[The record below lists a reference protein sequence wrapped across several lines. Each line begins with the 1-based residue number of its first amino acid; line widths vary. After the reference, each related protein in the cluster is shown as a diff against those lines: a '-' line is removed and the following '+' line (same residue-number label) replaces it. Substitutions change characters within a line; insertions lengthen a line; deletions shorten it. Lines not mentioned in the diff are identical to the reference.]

1 MGSEDTPDNLSPAER
16 EQYYR
21 YAEGKYS
28 RGETP
33 RTPME
38 WREVSAALRAG
49 WWAGKA
55 VQLGLGKIYDLK
67 GLGAQPEVTVK
78 AGEQTIRVDWRIP
91 QRDLVVAINIETKG
105 GRFDQQ
111 RDLTQLRGYAQLLR
125 EGQQVV
131 YFIRA
136 EKEPKLSKEMRDLLV
151 QLEQQYPNSFTVQ
164 RASEKVF
171 ARILAAGVRELR
183 EQEQQRLQ
191 ENVAKLPPREAAAL
205 SVEQIAKDYLAE
217 ISRARE
223 EGREIGIDQLRYIV
237 PTLQDLAAAE
247 LKLDL
252 EKADK
257 DREAL
262 GLRYHESKAVEQYLE
277 LKARDQHGERMSPV
291 NMITHELLDRERA
304 ELAKTA
310 AEIHAHIEQARIEG
324 KALDLEALRKDHL
337 ALANTL
343 GAVQAIET
351 QLFNDVADNS
361 VQRGLPEYEAHDWL
375 RAMGTIQEERDL
387 NTQKQI
393 DAIAA
398 VAEREEKAR
407 EDALAAAEKAQR
419 EAEQRAAYRRDIDR
433 LPPEVAKLL
442 EAGQAQ
448 PPTAAVNRDPNIASP
463 QVQRGG
469 RHAQGQERGLERGR

>member
-21 YAEGKYS
+21 YAEGKYG

-33 RTPME
+33 RTPMD
-38 WREVSAALRAG
+38 WREASATMRAQFLTGKFVQEGLNQIYNLR
-49 WWAGKA
+49 
-55 VQLGLGKIYDLK
+55 
-67 GLGAQPEVTVK
+67 GLGAQPEVTVR
-78 AGEQTIRVDWRIP
+78 AGEQIIRVDWRIP
-91 QRDLVVAINIETKG
+91 ARDLVVAINIETKG

-111 RDLTQLRGYAQLLR
+111 RDLTQLRGYAALL
-125 EGQQVV
+125 EQGQKVV

-136 EKEPKLSKEMRDLLV
+136 EKEPKLSKETRDLLV
-151 QLEQQYPNSFTVQ
+151 QLEQQYPQTFTVQ

-171 ARILAAGVRELR
+171 ARVLAAGMRVVH
-183 EQEQQRLQ
+183 EQQQQRLQ

-205 SVEQIAKDYLAE
+205 TVEQIAKDYLIE
-217 ISRARE
+217 IHRARE
-223 EGREIGIDQLRYIV
+223 EGREIGIDQLRYMDA
-237 PTLQDLAAAE
+237 TLKDLAAAE

-252 EKADK
+252 ETADK
-257 DREAL
+257 HREAL
-262 GLRYHESKAVEQYLE
+262 GLRFHESRAVEQYLE

-291 NMITHELLDRERA
+291 NMVTHELLDRERA

-324 KALDLEALRKDHL
+324 KTLDLEALRKDHA

-343 GAVQAIET
+343 GAVQSIET
-351 QLFNDVADNS
+351 QLFNDTASNS
-361 VQRGLPEYEAHDWL
+361 VQKGLPEHEARDWL
-375 RAMGTIQEERDL
+375 EAMRIIQEERDL

-407 EDALAAAEKAQR
+407 E
-419 EAEQRAAYRRDIDR
+419 EAELARAAHQQHLDR

-448 PPTAAVNRDPNIASP
+448 PPQAAVNRDPNIAAP